1 VSDFQPYHLDTLWEA
16 ELQFWRGFT
25 PRDWSKRGSTDA
37 LNHLTALNYSFIE
50 SIRRPP
56 DAPLPP
62 EIGTLNEMQAWR
74 AAQPTTR
81 DGPQA
86 LTEYEASM
94 FQVRDAVAGLPLE
107 HPVYLTLLT
116 ARGWRTLRFA
126 LEFVYSYSYLHFAH
140 SHSVRDQWLPGIPQR
155 MTQIAVDFFREYF
168 SPAFGEA
175 SLTLE
180 QLVKRGAA
188 LTFTD
193 TARGSGDTVW
203 PPMLRGSTPPPDFR

>member
-1 VSDFQPYHLDTLWEA
+1 MSDFRPYHLDTLWEA

-25 PRDWSKRGSTDA
+25 LRDWSKHGSADA
-37 LNHLTALNYSFIE
+37 LNHLTALNHSLID
-50 SIRRPP
+50 SLRRER

-62 EIGTLNEMQAWR
+62 EIRTLNEMQVWR
-74 AAQPTTR
+74 AVQLTTR

-94 FQVRDAVAGLPLE
+94 FQLRDAAADLPHD

-116 ARGWRTLRFA
+116 ARGWRTLSFA

-140 SHSVRDQWLPGIPQR
+140 SHLLRDGWLPGIPQR
-155 MTQIAVDFFREYF
+155 MTQIAVDFLREYF
-168 SPAFGEA
+168 SPLVGEA

-180 QLVKRGAA
+180 QLVRRGAA
-188 LTFTD
+188 LTFTGI
-193 TARGSGDTVW
+193 ARGSGEVVW
-203 PPMLRGSTPPPDFR
+203 PPMTRGSIAPPAVH